1 MAGKHAKGSTSTKGE
16 TAKKVAKA
24 TGKGALVTV
33 VGTAK
38 GVRATAKG
46 AATVAN
52 FCLNPMCLHDARK
65 ARCNRKC
72 CQ

>member
-1 MAGKHAKGSTSTKGE
+1 MAGKHAKVSTKGSK
-16 TAKKVAKA
+16 AKKVAKA

-33 VGTAK
+33 VGTAM
-38 GVRATAKG
+38 GIRATAKG

-52 FCLNPMCLHDARK
+52 FCLNPLCLHDARK
-65 ARCNRKC
+65 AQCKRKC

>member
-1 MAGKHAKGSTSTKGE
+1 MAGKHAKVSTKGSK
-16 TAKKVAKA
+16 AKKVAKA

-33 VGTAK
+33 VGTAV
-38 GVRATAKG
+38 GIRATAKG

-52 FCLNPMCLHDARK
+52 FCLNPLCLHDARK
-65 ARCNRKC
+65 AQCKRKC

>member
-1 MAGKHAKGSTSTKGE
+1 MGKHAKSSASSTAK

-33 VGTAK
+33 VGTAM

-52 FCLNPMCLHDARK
+52 FCLNPSCLHDARK
-65 ARCNRKC
+65 ARCRRKC